1 MFTLFNEIWI
11 GDFGD
16 KKGQKIAVFRACM
29 LVLKDLLLEI
39 SVHTVQCSYTMK
51 SEIIGRFS
59 GTKKGKKS
67 SVFRVRVVECFKDR

>member
-1 MFTLFNEIWI
+1 MNVNNEIWI

-51 SEIIGRFS
+51 SEIIGGQKRAKMFS
-59 GTKKGKKS
+59 Y
-67 SVFRVRVVECFKDR
+67 